1 MDESTTPK
9 CPDAD
14 LGHTAKYEHL
24 NVTRRTRHCGLYIL
38 LATESYTLSSA
49 KCSEVEELKRVQ
61 KRTGCTVAEASSL
74 AHGATG
80 QPWSTLSLSREV
92 EYSTLA
98 YLPSSDTIF
107 SHAHIESHTHSWQLT
122 TVLPLQRQHA
132 WPHSD
137 FQSKFWI
144 VPQLFSGRCKT
155 GWLFSGPLLSPGF

>member
-107 SHAHIESHTHSWQLT
+107 SHAHIESHTQLAT
-122 TVLPLQRQHA
+122 HNSIAPAATARLAPQRLSVQVLDCTPA
-132 WPHSD
+132 
-137 FQSKFWI
+137 
-144 VPQLFSGRCKT
+144 
-155 GWLFSGPLLSPGF
+155 LLR